1 MYLVSGI
8 NMTEQDFQFEDVKKH
23 LLQTPI
29 VFFSTIEKKQQPRVR
44 PMALIHSNNEFWLT
58 SRSYEE
64 KMDQVR
70 ENANFE
76 FSFNE
81 QEKLKGMIRVSGK
94 AFVVE
99 DLSVK
104 EKVSKDIPFFK
115 DYFTEPADPNYGL
128 IKLEIKN
135 VRVLSN
141 RKRYRFDWK

>member
-1 MYLVSGI
+1 
-8 NMTEQDFQFEDVKKH
+8 MTEQEFQFEDVKKH
-23 LLQTPI
+23 LLQMPL
-29 VFFSTIEKKQQPRVR
+29 VFFSTLENDQPRVR
-44 PMALIHSNNEFWLT
+44 PMALIHCDNDFWLT

-76 FSFNE
+76 FSFNDR
-81 QEKLKGMIRVSGK
+81 EKLKGMIRATGK
-94 AFVVE
+94 AYVIE
-99 DLSVK
+99 DLKIK
-104 EKVSKDIPFFK
+104 EKVSKAVPFFK

-128 IKLEIKN
+128 IKLEIKE